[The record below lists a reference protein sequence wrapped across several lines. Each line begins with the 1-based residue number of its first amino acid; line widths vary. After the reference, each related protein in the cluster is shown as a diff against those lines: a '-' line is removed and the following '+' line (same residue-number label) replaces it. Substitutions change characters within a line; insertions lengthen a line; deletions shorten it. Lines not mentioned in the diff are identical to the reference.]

1 MSIADILI
9 ALLVIAVWGLN
20 FVALRVGLNGVP
32 PMLLVA
38 ARFMLCAF
46 PAVFLIRRPA
56 VPWRH
61 LIAYGLAMGVLQF
74 SLLYGAL
81 SIGMPAGLSS
91 IVMQSQ
97 AFFTLGFGALF
108 LKEQI
113 KSRQVVGMA
122 IAGLGLLLIALSF
135 DQQVGPL
142 PLLMV
147 IGAAAG
153 WGLANVMARQAGR
166 VNMLAFVVWTSLVP
180 PIPMLIL
187 SLLIEGPARIEFTLT
202 HLSGLSIVAALF
214 TAYLSTVL
222 GYALW
227 NRLISRNGAGQVA
240 PFSLLVPFF
249 GLSSTAL
256 LLGETM
262 SPATL
267 VAGGLV
273 LIGLAITV
281 FGLPRFVAR
290 PRGAT
295 NLIEIRERY
304 APASPGHIAPENSDL
319 SGVVSNHVKGGST

>member
-1 MSIADILI
+1 MGGFFVFMSIADILT

-20 FVALRVGLNGVP
+20 FVALRLGLNGVP

-38 ARFMLCAF
+38 VRFTLSAV

-61 LIAYGLAMGVLQF
+61 LVAYGLTMGVIQF

-91 IVMQSQ
+91 IAMQVQ
-97 AFFTLGFGALF
+97 AFFTLGFAAVF
-108 LKEQI
+108 LKERI
-113 KSRQVVGMA
+113 KARQVVGMA

-142 PLLMV
+142 PLVMV
-147 IGAAAG
+147 VGAAAG
-153 WGLANVMARQAGR
+153 WGLSNVIARQAGR
-166 VNMLAFVVWTSLVP
+166 VDMLAFVVWTSLIP

-187 SLLIEGPARIEFTLT
+187 SLLIEGPARIEVALT
-202 HLSGLSIVAALF
+202 HLNGVSILAVLY

-222 GYALW
+222 CYALW

-262 SPATL
+262 TPATL

-281 FGLPRFVAR
+281 FGLPRFGAR
-290 PRGAT
+290 QRGAT
-295 NLIEIRERY
+295 NPIDIRERY
-304 APASPGHIAPENSDL
+304 APASPGHIAPKKSD
-319 SGVVSNHVKGGST
+319 S